1 MQLEPNSQAHRV
13 VSVKNANLMHGQKLS
28 CQKYEP
34 ATACNCLLCVAMTA
48 RHIGG
53 RGTKRPHCT
62 LLLWMLLSIFVAC
75 FAACHR
81 SSSSSKRRH
90 ATCANL
96 FTVIVCCQ
104 MGGGR
109 GSLSGPLFV
118 GLHTLPTSLGSM
130 PAKRLA
136 RLSSPASAYLDIIR
150 SAALQPRTLTICVFN
165 LPHAAAAANVLKIMQ
180 HAGMCGS
187 LQFATRSDVKM
198 SKSFTVRRLLI
209 RAAEVAVRRR
219 GAATATKTAAMAT
232 LATAAA
238 ATNFVA
244 TCNSGNWLSNMQCTV
259 S

>member
-1 MQLEPNSQAHRV
+1 MAKSSAAKNTSLQLPPLCGHDRKAYWWAWHETPTLHVAAVDVAVYFRRLFCRLSPQQQQQQAEACNV
-13 VSVKNANLMHGQKLS
+13 CEFV
-28 CQKYEP
+28 Y
-34 ATACNCLLCVAMTA
+34 CNCLQSD
-48 RHIGG
+48 R
-53 RGTKRPHCT
+53 
-62 LLLWMLLSIFVAC
+62 
-75 FAACHR
+75 
-81 SSSSSKRRH
+81 
-90 ATCANL
+90 
-96 FTVIVCCQ
+96 
-104 MGGGR
+104 GR